1 MGKSALLFDFIKA
14 YGVDGIEDY
23 LEEGDLLR
31 LQNAGEERGERWEIR
46 QQRTDGRGQRSEVR
60 GQKHFVQFWTID
72 SLTTGHCT
80 SERGLRM
87 NGMLRDDRVV
97 KIARWHVQL
106 YISSTE
112 ISSSLYCNGLL
123 EFRVLLLSRGGYMKG
138 KFLGS
143 FFISRIRELVD

>member
-1 MGKSALLFDFIKA
+1 M
-14 YGVDGIEDY
+14 
-23 LEEGDLLR
+23 LR
-31 LQNAGEERGERWEIR
+31 LLDGGEERRERWEIR
-46 QQRTDGRGQRSEVR
+46 RQRTDGGGQRSEVR

-143 FFISRIRELVD
+143 FFTSRISQIVQTVEW

>member
-1 MGKSALLFDFIKA
+1 MICCGCWMGEKRGEKGGKSDDR
-14 YGVDGIEDY
+14 VQTVEDR
-23 LEEGDLLR
+23 D
-31 LQNAGEERGERWEIR
+31 
-46 QQRTDGRGQRSEVR
+46 QRSEVR

-143 FFISRIRELVD
+143 FFTSRISQIVQTVEW